1 MNYTNS
7 SRKTVLSD
15 YEHNPLIRLVFAC
28 GAGYILLHLAKI
40 VIFMWAQVPV
50 LESTRFFY
58 DRILIHFAIQ
68 PIEGMLQR
76 PWTILTYMFTGLGFF
91 KLFTSM
97 VWLVVFGNVLQQL
110 IGKSEIV
117 PLFLWS
123 NLIGGIAFITLQHY
137 FPLSGDDKMFV
148 GADASI
154 LGMALGGLVLAP
166 SYKVHFTRN
175 LSIPLWGLVVIYLI
189 LNIVVLYGSSNY
201 PLMGLLLAGAL
212 SGAIYIKMVQAGIK
226 LGERGNR
233 FAAKL
238 TGGLTPGKKGVLEDK
253 EEIVYDLDSILDKI
267 NERGIR
273 SLTKGEREFL
283 QKHKEK

>member
-40 VIFMWAQVPV
+40 VIFMWGQVPV
-50 LESTRFFY
+50 MESTRFFY
-58 DRILIHFAIQ
+58 DKILIHFALQ
-68 PIEGMLQR
+68 PMEGMLQR

-110 IGKSEIV
+110 IGKSEVV
-117 PLFLWS
+117 PLFIVT
-123 NLIGGIAFITLQHY
+123 NIIGGIAFVVLQQY
-137 FPLSGDDKMFV
+137 FPLAGYDKMFV
-148 GADASI
+148 GADAAI
-154 LGMALGGLVLAP
+154 LGMALGGITLAP
-166 SYKVHFTRN
+166 KYQVYFTRS
-175 LSIPLWGLVVIYLI
+175 LAVPLWGLVLIYII
-189 LNIVVLYGSSNY
+189 LNIVVLYGNHNY
-201 PLMGLLLAGAL
+201 PLIGLMIAGAL
-212 SGAIYIKMVQAGIK
+212 TGAAYVMLVKSGMK
-226 LGERGNR
+226 LGEWTNR
-233 FAAKL
+233 TWARMM
-238 TGGLTPGKKGVLEDK
+238 GGFNPKKKGVLEDK
-253 EEIVYDLDSILDKI
+253 EEIRYDLDSILDKI

-283 QKHKEK
+283 QHHNDQ